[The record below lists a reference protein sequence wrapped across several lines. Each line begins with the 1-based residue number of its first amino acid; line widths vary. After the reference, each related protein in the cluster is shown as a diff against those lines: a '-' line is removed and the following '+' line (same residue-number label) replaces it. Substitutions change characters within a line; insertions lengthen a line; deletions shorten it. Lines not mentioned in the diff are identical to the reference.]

1 MFQSKKKMFSV
12 SLAATLFAGVAIP
25 VARGSNIDAAAQT
38 FSDYSKVYYFTD
50 RADGEDYLDD
60 VIIPAA
66 SSEGIFSDSVF
77 FYDWSGSYT
86 SFSTNLHSYV
96 DAENHNNVFDA
107 LVIFD
112 VQKLTEPGGDFSYA
126 PADMLEVF
134 SAFKSNG
141 CEIML
146 ILGVDEMRLQT
157 CNEFLDYVDFHVNTD
172 AVFIFVNNLVRVIE
186 EFMAENASYESEEFK
201 NYSVCINSLADID
214 VRDWAMK
221 DLIIPYLREKAS
233 LSDALEY
240 DQVLKQCEELYNV
253 YWNTNTSAVTDY
265 IFALAFD
272 VPDPSSIPQ
281 WGNMLAASNDIN
293 LAFGHLVGSVAWQEE
308 TGVYDGGIPTVLWDT
323 VDAAVGDFI
332 AGNDLS
338 GYQNWPGRCEIT
350 YKPFSF
356 SGESWLQYPTYREC
370 WQIYSE

>member
-1 MFQSKKKMFSV
+1 MFQSKKKMFSI
-12 SLAATLFAGVAIP
+12 SLAATLFASVAIP

-77 FYDWSGSYT
+77 FYDWSGNSETFTYYLEDFAG
-86 SFSTNLHSYV
+86 SE
-96 DAENHNNVFDA
+96 DMNNVSDA

-112 VQKLTEPGGDFSYA
+112 VQKLTEPGGDFSYI

-265 IFALAFD
+265 VFALAFD

-350 YKPFSF
+350 YKPFSL

>member
-12 SLAATLFAGVAIP
+12 SLAATLFASVAIP
-25 VARGSNIDAAAQT
+25 VARGSNIDAVAET

-77 FYDWSGSYT
+77 FYDWSGNSETFTYYLEDFAG
-86 SFSTNLHSYV
+86 SE
-96 DAENHNNVFDA
+96 DMNNVSDA

-112 VQKLTEPGGDFSYA
+112 VQKLTEPGGDFSYI

-186 EFMAENASYESEEFK
+186 EFMAENASYESEEFE
-201 NYSVCINSLADID
+201 NYSVCINSLDDIY
-214 VRDWAMK
+214 VQNWVMT
-221 DLIIPYLREKAS
+221 DLIYPYLREKTS
-233 LSDALEY
+233 LPDTADVE
-240 DQVLKQCEELYNV
+240 DIIRQCAIRDV
-253 YWNTNTSAVTDY
+253 YWNTNTSAITDY

-308 TGVYDGGIPTVLWDT
+308 TGVYDGGIPAVLWDT

-338 GYQNWPGRCEIT
+338 GYQNWSGRCEIT
-350 YKPFSF
+350 CKPISF
-356 SGESWLQYPTYREC
+356 SEDGWMQYPTYREC

>member
-1 MFQSKKKMFSV
+1 
-12 SLAATLFAGVAIP
+12 
-25 VARGSNIDAAAQT
+25 
-38 FSDYSKVYYFTD
+38 
-50 RADGEDYLDD
+50 
-60 VIIPAA
+60 
-66 SSEGIFSDSVF
+66 
-77 FYDWSGSYT
+77 
-86 SFSTNLHSYV
+86 
-96 DAENHNNVFDA
+96 
-107 LVIFD
+107 
-112 VQKLTEPGGDFSYA
+112 
-126 PADMLEVF
+126 MLEVF

-186 EFMAENASYESEEFK
+186 EFMAENAPEESKEFE
-201 NYSVCINSLADID
+201 NYSVCINSLADPD
-214 VRDWAMK
+214 VMDWAMK

-233 LSDALEY
+233 LSDALEDY
-240 DQVLKQCEELYNV
+240 EVLEQCEDLYNV
-253 YWNTNTSAVTDY
+253 YWNTNISAVTDY
-265 IFALAFD
+265 VFALAFD

-338 GYQNWPGRCEIT
+338 GYQNWSGRCEIT
-350 YKPFSF
+350 CKPISF
-356 SGESWLQYPTYREC
+356 SEDGWMQYPTYREC

>member
-172 AVFIFVNNLVRVIE
+172 TVFLFVNNLVRMIE
-186 EFMAENASYESEEFK
+186 EFMLENTSEDFE
-201 NYSVCINSLADID
+201 NYSVCINSLADPD
-214 VRDWAMK
+214 VMDWVMV
-221 DLIIPYLREKAS
+221 DLIIPYLREKTS
-233 LSDALEY
+233 LPDTVDERTLWS
-240 DQVLKQCEELYNV
+240 QCAQRDV
-253 YWNTNTSAVTDY
+253 YWSTNTSVTTDY
-265 IFALAFD
+265 VFAVAFNE
-272 VPDPSSIPQ
+272 PDPVLISQ
-281 WGNMLAASNDIN
+281 WGNALAASNDVN
-293 LAFGHLVGSVAWQEE
+293 LAFGYSVGSVAWQEE

-338 GYQNWPGRCEIT
+338 GYQNWSGRCEIT
-350 YKPFSF
+350 CKPISF
-356 SGESWLQYPTYREC
+356 SEDGWMQYPTYREC